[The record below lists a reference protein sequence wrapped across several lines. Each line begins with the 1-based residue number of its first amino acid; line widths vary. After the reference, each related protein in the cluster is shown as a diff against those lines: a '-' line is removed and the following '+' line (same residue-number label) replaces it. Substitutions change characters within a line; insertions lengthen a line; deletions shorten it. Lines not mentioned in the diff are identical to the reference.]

1 MASPAARTAPIPL
14 LVLTGFL
21 GSGKTTL
28 LNRLLAHPA
37 MADTAV
43 IINELGPVGIDHL
56 LVEALADDV
65 LLLESGCICCSA
77 GDDLALTLASLLTRR
92 GSGDLPPFQRIVLEM
107 SGVADPGRLLQRLL
121 ADPLL
126 GVPVRIHGV
135 LTVVDAVFGS
145 VTLDRHPECAQQ
157 VALANQ
163 LALSKLDLAESIAV
177 AALRARL
184 QAMNPLATLLETA
197 RLDGGRLFEDVGR
210 AGVSFSAAAPP
221 AVPSLSPPSGQPVT
235 PPTHGAHH
243 ADRYSAFC
251 LRGEEPV
258 NWADFEAWLGA
269 LLLARG
275 ESILRIKGLLNV
287 AGRPRP
293 QLIQGVQHA
302 LYPCAELPV
311 WPRGRPCSEIV
322 FVTRDFS
329 SSAVLRS
336 LEQCLPRGPKFIEVL
351 RDARPTV

>member
-1 MASPAARTAPIPL
+1 
-14 LVLTGFL
+14 
-21 GSGKTTL
+21 
-28 LNRLLAHPA
+28 

-43 IINELGPVGIDHL
+43 IINEFGPVGIDHL
-56 LVEALADDV
+56 LVAALTDDV
-65 LLLESGCICCSA
+65 FLLESGCICCSA
-77 GDDLALTLASLLTRR
+77 GDDLGSTLASLLTRR
-92 GSGDLPPFQRIVLEM
+92 KSGDLPPFLRIVLELT
-107 SGVADPGRLLQRLL
+107 GVADPGRLLQRLP

-126 GVPVRIHGV
+126 GFQVRIHGV

-163 LALSKLDLAESIAV
+163 LALSKLDLAEATAV
-177 AALRARL
+177 TALRARL
-184 QAMNPLATLLETA
+184 RDLNPLATCLETA
-197 RLDGGRLFEDVGR
+197 RLDGARLFDDVGR
-210 AGVSFSAAAPP
+210 AGVSFAVAPP
-221 AVPSLSPPSGQPVT
+221 PTVRSLSIPSGQPVT
-235 PPTHGAHH
+235 SPTHGAHH

-258 NWADFEAWLGA
+258 DWADFEAWLEA

-275 ESILRIKGLLNV
+275 DSILRIKGLLNV

-293 QLIQGVQHA
+293 QLVQGVQHA
-302 LYPCAELPV
+302 LYPCAELPA

-329 SSAVLRS
+329 SSAALRS
-336 LEQCLPRGPKFIEVL
+336 LEQCLPRGPKFIE
-351 RDARPTV
+351 ARRGA

>member
-1 MASPAARTAPIPL
+1 MASQAAPTGSTPL
-14 LVLTGFL
+14 LLLTGFL

-28 LNRLLAHPA
+28 LNRLLAAPA

-43 IINELGPVGIDHL
+43 IINEFGPVGIDHL
-56 LVEALADDV
+56 LVAALTDDV
-65 LLLESGCICCSA
+65 LLLESGCICCGA
-77 GDDLALTLASLLTRR
+77 GDDLGTTLASLLTRR
-92 GSGDLPPFQRIVLEM
+92 KSGDLPPFRRFVLELT
-107 SGVADPGRLLQRLL
+107 GVADPGRLLQRLL

-126 GVPVRIHGV
+126 GVQVRIHGV

-163 LALSKLDLAESIAV
+163 LALSKLDLAEATAV

-184 QAMNPLATLLETA
+184 RAMNPLATLLETA
-197 RLDGGRLFEDVGR
+197 RLDGARLFEDVGR
-210 AGVSFSAAAPP
+210 AGVSFSAAPPP
-221 AVPSLSPPSGQPVT
+221 AVSPLSAPSGQPVT
-235 PPTHGAHH
+235 PPAHGAHH

-258 NWADFEAWLGA
+258 NWTDFEAWLEA

-302 LYPCAELPV
+302 LYPCAELPA
-311 WPRGRPCSEIV
+311 WPRGRSCSEIV

-329 SSAVLRS
+329 SSAALRS
-336 LEQCLPRGPKFIEVL
+336 LEQCLPRGPRFIEVR
-351 RDARPTV
+351 RDARRAV

>member
-1 MASPAARTAPIPL
+1 MASPATRTAPTPL

-28 LNRLLAHPA
+28 LNRLLVHPA
-37 MADTAV
+37 MTDTAV
-43 IINELGPVGIDHL
+43 IINEFGPVGIDHL
-56 LVEALADDV
+56 LVEAVADDV
-65 LLLESGCICCSA
+65 LLLESGCLCCSA
-77 GDDLALTLASLLTRR
+77 GDDLGLTLAALLTRR
-92 GSGDLPPFQRIVLEM
+92 GSGDLPPFRRIVLEM
-107 SGVADPGRLLQRLL
+107 TGVADPGRLLQRLL

-126 GVPVRIHGV
+126 GVQVRIHGV

-163 LALSKLDLAESIAV
+163 LALSKLDLAEATAV
-177 AALRARL
+177 TALRARL
-184 QAMNPLATLLETA
+184 RDLNPLATCLETA
-197 RLDGGRLFEDVGR
+197 RIDGARLFDDVGR
-210 AGVSFSAAAPP
+210 AGVSFAVAPP
-221 AVPSLSPPSGQPVT
+221 PTVRSLSIPSGQPVT
-235 PPTHGAHH
+235 SPTHGAHH

-258 NWADFEAWLGA
+258 DWADFEAWLEA

-275 ESILRIKGLLNV
+275 DSILRIKGLLNV

-293 QLIQGVQHA
+293 QLVQGVQHA
-302 LYPCAELPV
+302 LYPRAELPA

-329 SSAVLRS
+329 SSAALRS
-336 LEQCLPRGPKFIEVL
+336 LEQCLPRGPKFIE
-351 RDARPTV
+351 ARRGA

>member
-1 MASPAARTAPIPL
+1 MASQAARTAPTPL
-14 LVLTGFL
+14 LLLTGFL

-43 IINELGPVGIDHL
+43 IINEFGPVGIDHL

-65 LLLESGCICCSA
+65 LLLDSGCICCSA
-77 GDDLALTLASLLTRR
+77 GDDLGSTLASLLARR
-92 GSGDLPPFQRIVLEM
+92 RSGDLPPFQRIVLEM
-107 SGVADPGRLLQRLL
+107 SGVADPARLLQRLL

-126 GVPVRIHGV
+126 GVQVRMHGV

-157 VALANQ
+157 VAFANQ
-163 LALSKLDLAESIAV
+163 LALSKLDLAEATAV
-177 AALRARL
+177 SALRSRL
-184 QAMNPLATLLETA
+184 RVLNPLATVLEAA
-197 RLDGGRLFEDVGR
+197 RFDGGCLFDDIVP
-210 AGVSFSAAAPP
+210 AGVSFAEALPP
-221 AVPSLSPPSGQPVT
+221 ALPALRAPSAEPVT
-235 PPTHGAHH
+235 PPSHGAHH
-243 ADRYSAFC
+243 ADRYSTFC

-258 NWADFEAWLGA
+258 NWAEFEAWLEA
-269 LLLARG
+269 LIFARG
-275 ESILRIKGLLNV
+275 ESILRIKGLLYV

-302 LYPCAELPV
+302 LYPCTELPA
-311 WPRGRPCSEIV
+311 WRNRPCSEIV

-329 SSAVLRS
+329 SAAALRS

-351 RDARPTV
+351 RDARRIV

>member
-1 MASPAARTAPIPL
+1 MAPPTARTAPIPL

-28 LNRLLAHPA
+28 LNRLLAQPS

-43 IINELGPVGIDHL
+43 IINEFGPVGIDHL

-126 GVPVRIHGV
+126 GAHVCIHGV
-135 LTVVDAVFGS
+135 MTVVDAVFGS
-145 VTLDRHPECAQQ
+145 VTLERHPENAQQ

-163 LALSKLDLAESIAV
+163 LALSKLDLAEATAV

-184 QAMNPLATLLETA
+184 RATNPLASFFETA
-197 RLDGGRLFEDVGR
+197 RLDGARLFEDVGR
-210 AGVSFSAAAPP
+210 AGVSFAAAPP
-221 AVPSLSPPSGQPVT
+221 PTVPSLSAPSGQPMT
-235 PPTHGAHH
+235 SRTHGTHH

-258 NWADFEAWLGA
+258 NWADFKSWLEA

-287 AGRPRP
+287 TGRPRP

-302 LYPCAELPV
+302 LYPCAELPA

-322 FVTRDFS
+322 LVTRDFS
-329 SSAVLRS
+329 SSAALRS
-336 LEQCLPRGPKFIEVL
+336 LQQCLPRGPKFTEVQ
-351 RDARPTV
+351 RDAPRTV

>member
-1 MASPAARTAPIPL
+1 MASPAACTAPIPL

-43 IINELGPVGIDHL
+43 IINEFGPVGIDHL

-92 GSGDLPPFQRIVLEM
+92 GSGDLPPFQRIALEM

-163 LALSKLDLAESIAV
+163 LALSKLDLAKATAV
-177 AALRARL
+177 AALRSRL
-184 QAMNPLATLLETA
+184 RAMNPLATVRETA
-197 RLDGGRLFEDVGR
+197 RLDGARLFEDVGR
-210 AGVSFSAAAPP
+210 AGLSFAVTPPP
-221 AVPSLSPPSGQPVT
+221 ALQALIVPSGQPVT
-235 PPTHGAHH
+235 APTHSAHH

-258 NWADFEAWLGA
+258 NWADFEAWLEA

-293 QLIQGVQHA
+293 QLIQSVQHA
-302 LYPCAELPV
+302 LYPCAELPA
-311 WPRGRPCSEIV
+311 WPRCRPCSEIV

-329 SSAVLRS
+329 SSAALRS
-336 LEQCLPRGPKFIEVL
+336 LEQCLPRGPKFIEVR
-351 RDARPTV
+351 RDARRGV

>member
-1 MASPAARTAPIPL
+1 MASQAARTAPTQL
-14 LVLTGFL
+14 LLLTGFL

-28 LNRLLAHPA
+28 LNRLLVHPA

-43 IINELGPVGIDHL
+43 IINEFGPVGIDHL
-56 LVEALADDV
+56 LVAALADDV
-65 LLLESGCICCSA
+65 LLLESGCLCCSA
-77 GDDLALTLASLLTRR
+77 GDDLGLTLASLLTRR
-92 GSGDLPPFQRIVLEM
+92 SSGDLPPFQRIVLEM
-107 SGVADPGRLLQRLL
+107 TGVADPGRLLQRVL

-126 GVPVRIHGV
+126 GVQVRIHGV
-135 LTVVDAVFGS
+135 LTVVDAVCGS

-157 VALANQ
+157 VALANH
-163 LALSKLDLAESIAV
+163 LALSKLDLAEATAV
-177 AALRARL
+177 TALRARL
-184 QAMNPLATLLETA
+184 RAMNPLARLLETA
-197 RLDGGRLFEDVGR
+197 LLDGARLFEDVGR
-210 AGVSFSAAAPP
+210 AGVSFAVAPPP
-221 AVPSLSPPSGQPVT
+221 AVSSLSARSRQPVT
-235 PPTHGAHH
+235 PASHGAHH
-243 ADRYSAFC
+243 ANRYSAFC

>member
-1 MASPAARTAPIPL
+1 MASQTARTTPTPL
-14 LVLTGFL
+14 LALTGFL

-28 LNRLLAHPA
+28 LNRLLAHPS

-43 IINELGPVGIDHL
+43 VINEFGPVGIDHL

-77 GDDLALTLASLLTRR
+77 GDELGFTLASLLTRR
-92 GSGDLPPFQRIVLEM
+92 RSGELPPFQRIVLELT
-107 SGVADPGRLLQRLL
+107 GVADAGRLLQRLL
-121 ADPLL
+121 AEPLL
-126 GVPVRIHGV
+126 GMQVRIHGV

-145 VTLDRHPECAQQ
+145 VTLDRHPECVQQ

-163 LALSKLDLAESIAV
+163 LALSKLDLAEATAV

-184 QAMNPLATLLETA
+184 RVLNPLATLLEAA
-197 RLDGGRLFEDVGR
+197 RLDGACLFEDVGR
-210 AGVSFSAAAPP
+210 AGVSFAVAPPP
-221 AVPSLSPPSGQPVT
+221 AVPSLSAPSGQPVT
-235 PPTHGAHH
+235 PPSHPAHH

-251 LRGEEPV
+251 LRAEEPV
-258 NWADFEAWLGA
+258 NWADFEAWLEA

-275 ESILRIKGLLNV
+275 DSILRIKGLLNV
-287 AGRPRP
+287 IGRPRP
-293 QLIQGVQHA
+293 QLVQGVQHA
-302 LYPCAELPV
+302 LYPCAELPA

-329 SSAVLRS
+329 CSAALRS
-336 LEQCLPRGPKFIEVL
+336 LEQCLPCGPTFTEVR
-351 RDARPTV
+351 RDARRTV

>member
-1 MASPAARTAPIPL
+1 MASQAARTAPTPL

-43 IINELGPVGIDHL
+43 IINEFGSVGIDHL

-65 LLLESGCICCSA
+65 LLLESGCLCCSA
-77 GDDLALTLASLLTRR
+77 GDDLGLTLASLLTRR
-92 GSGDLPPFQRIVLEM
+92 RSGDLPPFQRMVLEM

-126 GVPVRIHGV
+126 GVQVRIHGV

-163 LALSKLDLAESIAV
+163 LALSKLDLAEATAV
-177 AALRARL
+177 AALRSRL
-184 QAMNPLATLLETA
+184 RVLNPLATLLETA
-197 RLDGGRLFEDVGR
+197 RLDDDRLFEDIGR
-210 AGVSFSAAAPP
+210 AGVSFAEAPP
-221 AVPSLSPPSGQPVT
+221 PALPALRIPSVEPVMPPS
-235 PPTHGAHH
+235 HGARH
-243 ADRYSAFC
+243 ADRYSSFC

-258 NWADFEAWLGA
+258 DWADFESWLEA

-275 ESILRIKGLLNV
+275 DTILRIKGLLNV
-287 AGRPRP
+287 TGRPRP

-302 LYPCAELPV
+302 LYPCTELAA

-322 FVTRDFS
+322 FVTHDFS
-329 SSAVLRS
+329 ASAALRS
-336 LEQCLPRGPKFIEVL
+336 LEQCLPRGAKFIEVR
-351 RDARPTV
+351 RDA